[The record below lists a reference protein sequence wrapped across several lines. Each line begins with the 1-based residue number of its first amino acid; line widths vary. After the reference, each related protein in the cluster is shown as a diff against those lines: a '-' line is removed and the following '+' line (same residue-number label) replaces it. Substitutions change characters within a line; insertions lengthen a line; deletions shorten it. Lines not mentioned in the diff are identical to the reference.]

1 MILHLTHIIY
11 NWQKEPMNGNREVTN
26 MKKRFTFLIL
36 LVVSIIMS
44 TMVIYADTS
53 TDYDEHIYAK
63 HKPILKI
70 DEFSFQNEM
79 VRRTVT
85 EYCDMNKDGYLSQYE
100 MDYVTYLDVDV
111 AYMQETDA
119 YKYGKQVYQ
128 DEKYRVIDF
137 KGIEVFKNIKLIYFS
152 CALVNGERGYVKNFK
167 YLSTLKIESIGI
179 AFSDKNYNLNQL
191 KGLKY
196 IGFEGCKNFN
206 LKFDKKSKI
215 EGISLKYCK
224 GKVDVS
230 NLKNLKTFSSYE
242 TIFKK
247 IKFGKNAKLKK
258 LSIDGSADCI
268 NKKIRKLDISKMKN
282 LRYLYLQSCTKLKEI
297 KMSKKN
303 NKKLK
308 KIEIYGC
315 GKFKKSSLDKT
326 QISKK
331 TKVRVLTW

>member
-1 MILHLTHIIY
+1 
-11 NWQKEPMNGNREVTN
+11 
-26 MKKRFTFLIL
+26 MKKRITFLIL
-36 LVVSIIMS
+36 LVVSIIVS
-44 TMVIYADTS
+44 TMVIYADIS
-53 TDYDEHIYAK
+53 TDYDESVYAK

-70 DEFSFQNEM
+70 DESSFPNEM
-79 VRRTVT
+79 VRRAVLKR
-85 EYCDMNKDGYLSQYE
+85 YDMNRDGYLSQYE
-100 MDYVTYLDVDV
+100 MEDPTSFSVD
-111 AYMQETDA
+111 AADIQETDG
-119 YKYGKQVYQ
+119 YKYGRQVYQ

-137 KGIEVFKNIKLIYFS
+137 KGIEVFKNVSHIHFA

-167 YLSTLKIESIGI
+167 YLSTLKIDSIGI
-179 AFSDKNYNLNQL
+179 TFSDRNYNLNQL

-196 IGFEGCKNFN
+196 ISFVACENFN
-206 LKFDKKSKI
+206 LKFDKKSKVESI
-215 EGISLKYCK
+215 RLLDSK

-230 NLKNLKTFSSYE
+230 NLKTLKTFSSYE

-258 LSIDGSADCI
+258 LSIDGSAYCV

>member
-1 MILHLTHIIY
+1 
-11 NWQKEPMNGNREVTN
+11 

-53 TDYDEHIYAK
+53 TDYDESVYAK

-70 DEFSFQNEM
+70 DESSFPNEM
-79 VRRTVT
+79 VRRAVLKR
-85 EYCDMNKDGYLSQYE
+85 YDMNRDGYLSQYE
-100 MDYVTYLDVDV
+100 MEDPTSISVD
-111 AYMQETDA
+111 AADIQETDG
-119 YKYGKQVYQ
+119 YKYGRQVYQ

-137 KGIEVFKNIKLIYFS
+137 KGIEVFKNVSHIHFA

-167 YLSTLKIESIGI
+167 YLSTLKIDSIGI
-179 AFSDKNYNLNQL
+179 TFSDRNYNLNQL

-196 IGFEGCKNFN
+196 ISFVACENFN
-206 LKFDKKSKI
+206 LKFDKKSKVESI
-215 EGISLKYCK
+215 RLLDSK

-230 NLKNLKTFSSYE
+230 NLKTLKTFSSYE

-258 LSIDGSADCI
+258 LSIDGSAYCI

>member
-1 MILHLTHIIY
+1 
-11 NWQKEPMNGNREVTN
+11 

-53 TDYDEHIYAK
+53 TDYDESVYAK

-70 DEFSFQNEM
+70 DESSFPNEM
-79 VRRTVT
+79 VRRAVLKR
-85 EYCDMNKDGYLSQYE
+85 YDMNRDGYLSQYE
-100 MDYVTYLDVDV
+100 MEDPTSFSVD
-111 AYMQETDA
+111 AADIQETDG
-119 YKYGKQVYQ
+119 YKYGRQVYQ
-128 DEKYRVIDF
+128 DEKYRVID
-137 KGIEVFKNIKLIYFS
+137 
-152 CALVNGERGYVKNFK
+152 
-167 YLSTLKIESIGI
+167 
-179 AFSDKNYNLNQL
+179 
-191 KGLKY
+191 
-196 IGFEGCKNFN
+196 
-206 LKFDKKSKI
+206 
-215 EGISLKYCK
+215 
-224 GKVDVS
+224 
-230 NLKNLKTFSSYE
+230 FSSYE

-258 LSIDGSADCI
+258 LSIDGSAYCI